1 MNDPAPNLAKL
12 YSRLGLNTDA
22 AVIARRESGAANA
35 VENLEVKDLPDLMA
49 GLFQIGQGGEG
60 AYLTAF
66 EEDPGFEVRVGDK
79 EAVLLAAVIANS
91 ALEYEELGGPT
102 ALAIRSASFGGVRLL
117 EVENGL
123 LNRADNVLSEAQAD
137 EVALPTK
144 RNKSPVP
151 TSLDDAIEAVEAVA
165 ANQAAQLPGAVHKAL
180 EEFKAY
186 VANASQA
193 DVTGHNRLRA
203 HIERLEKETR
213 THWWVTGGWSAL
225 ADKLFGDLPLQIAI
239 VFSALELHEQHGARL
254 GLFAAPALLQLILER
269 GRDKLQPLTIADIAS
284 GTELAFRKERFGSLT
299 SSDKIGLFPLSA
311 ALALAAEA
319 GDEDDW
325 KAAFRRKV
333 GLDADRKFEPL
344 QLAVQFYHET
354 LLRGLVGD

>member
-1 MNDPAPNLAKL
+1 MNDPVPSLARL

-22 AVIARRESGAANA
+22 EIVARRESGAARGA
-35 VENLEVKDLPDLMA
+35 ENLELKDLPDLMS

-79 EAVLLAAVIANS
+79 EAVLLAAVIADH
-91 ALEYEELGGPT
+91 ALEDEELSGPT
-102 ALAIRSASFGGVRLL
+102 ALTLRSVSFGGVRSL

-123 LNRADNVLSEAQAD
+123 LNRADNMLSKAQSEEA
-137 EVALPTK
+137 ALPTK

-151 TSLDDAIEAVEAVA
+151 ASLDEAIEAVEAVTP
-165 ANQAAQLPGAVHKAL
+165 QQIGELPRAVHTAL
-180 EEFKAY
+180 QELMAY

-225 ADKLFGDLPLQIAI
+225 GDKLFGDLPLPVAI
-239 VFSALELHEQHGARL
+239 VFSALELQEQHDART
-254 GLFAAPALLQLILER
+254 GLYAAPALLQLILER
-269 GRDKLQPLTIADIAS
+269 KRDNLPPLSITDIAT
-284 GTELAFRKERFGSLT
+284 GPELSFRKERFGSLA
-299 SSDKIGLFPLSA
+299 SSDKIGLFPLSS
-311 ALALAAEA
+311 ALGLAADA
-319 GDEDDW
+319 DDEDDW

-333 GLDADRKFEPL
+333 GLDTDRKFEPL
-344 QLAVQFYHET
+344 QLTVQLYHES
-354 LLRGLVGD
+354 LLRGLIGD